1 MSSGDEWSP
10 DEALGS
16 EAIEPWDEALD
27 AEDEL
32 TPGAFGSAEG
42 ERSLDRQLVVDEA
55 ELSEAGAAL
64 DDPETMAVL
73 DGGIDDPDGV
83 DRVGTAGGRPSRP
96 EDAGWDLDAEERL
109 AGAQLDSDAEAEH

>member
-27 AEDEL
+27 ADDEL
-32 TPGAFGSAEG
+32 TPGTLGGAEG
-42 ERSLDRQLVVDEA
+42 ERSLDRQLVADDA

-64 DDPETMAVL
+64 DDPEMMAVL
-73 DGGIDDPDGV
+73 DGGMDDPDGV
-83 DRVGTAGGRPSRP
+83 DRVGPATGRA
-96 EDAGWDLDAEERL
+96 EEAGWDLDAEERL
-109 AGAQLDSDAEAEH
+109 ADAQLDDDDEADTDS